1 MKPKDKIDS
10 HIFLPKS
17 ILNRF
22 ANIDEKNRKI
32 IKYIDLN
39 DMQMKCS
46 TTASFNTE
54 LGYYS
59 NENERVLSKEAE
71 SKIGNVITKLE
82 SIDKNTVIT
91 ERDIEF
97 IYRFLAYQVIRT
109 DFFANRIK
117 EHFKIFSDNK
127 DIKNILISEEKNFDI
142 IYRVIKRMDIHIII
156 NRTNEKFVIPINS
169 MYTFNPNSNEE
180 YIWVQILSPTIAVAF
195 MKEGTVS
202 KLSGTDEKIKILE
215 FTNKQIDIIRS
226 FNLRALGVTYK
237 DNPKMKYVIGLEEEL
252 NDLMNIINKNKE

>member
-39 DMQMKCS
+39 DMQIKCS

-59 NENERVLSKEAE
+59 NENEKVLSKEAE

-91 ERDIEF
+91 ERDVEF

-109 DFFANRIK
+109 DFFTNRIK

-127 DIKNILISEEKNFDI
+127 DIKNILIKEEKNFET
-142 IYRVIKRMDIHIII
+142 IYRVIKKLDIHIII
-156 NRTNEKFVIPINS
+156 NKSSKRFVIPINS
-169 MYTFNPNSNEE
+169 MYTFNNTLEE
-180 YIWVQILSPTIAVAF
+180 AYIWVQILSPTIALAF
-195 MKEGTVS
+195 MKEGTVFT
-202 KLSGTDEKIKILE
+202 LSGTDEKIKILE
-215 FTNKQIDIIRS
+215 FTNKQIDIIKS
-226 FNLRALGVTYK
+226 FNLRALGVIYK
-237 DNPKMKYVIGLEEEL
+237 DNLKMKYVIGLEEEL
-252 NDLMNIINKNKE
+252 NDLMNIMNKNKE